1 MNFMNQRARKLKQG
15 AIRAMFDRAA
25 GMEGVISLG
34 IGEPDMPTPALI
46 CQAGMEAL
54 ARGEIHY
61 TPNAGTME
69 LRRAIAEKSY
79 LAPLAYDPAGEII
92 VTSGGMGAL
101 SLLFL
106 VILDEGDEVLIQDP
120 QWLNHAAQVQYCG
133 GVPVRVPTEAAS
145 GFSMRRE
152 TAEPLITDKT
162 KAILLNSPNN
172 PTGSV
177 MTREA
182 LEEIAGIAR
191 ERDLLVISDEV
202 YSTLL
207 YGGASHISIA
217 SLPGMRERTVVIN
230 SFSKAYAMT
239 GWRIGYGAGPADIID
254 RMVKCQENFSACV
267 NAPGQ
272 HAAAAA
278 LEHPELADGLRDI
291 FARRRDVLLSELAK
305 IPGISCPSPDGA
317 FYAFADVSAF
327 GMSSE
332 SFCQQLLEAER
343 VVCIPGSA
351 FGPCGEGYIRI
362 GYAAGEG
369 RLREAVQRLARFCGG
384 RKAAIS
390 Q

>member
-54 ARGEIHY
+54 ARGETHY

-106 VILDEGDEVLIQDP
+106 VILDEVLIQDP

-278 LEHPELADGLRDI
+278 LEHPELCTQLRDE
-291 FARRRDVLLSELAK
+291 FAHWRK
-305 IPGISCPSPDGA
+305 FPA
-317 FYAFADVSAF
+317 FPAPAPTARSMPLPMSA
-327 GMSSE
+327 
-332 SFCQQLLEAER
+332 R
-343 VVCIPGSA
+343 SA
-351 FGPCGEGYIRI
+351 
-362 GYAAGEG
+362 
-369 RLREAVQRLARFCGG
+369 
-384 RKAAIS
+384 
-390 Q
+390 